1 MSGLFVVAR
10 NSSFTYK
17 GKPAKVQQVCQDL
30 GVRYVLEGSV
40 RRVMNRVRITAQ
52 LIDGPSG
59 GHLWVERYDRDLTDI
74 FGVQDEI
81 AHSIVDALKVG
92 LLPQESSAIRKVPTR
107 NVEAY
112 QFYLRGRQFF
122 NRHSKR
128 SYDVAR
134 RMFARAIDIDPDYA
148 RAYAGIADCDAFR
161 FLNYD
166 FEASIDDVRAASARA
181 LELDPELAEVH
192 ASRGLALSINSDHA
206 EAERGFQHAL
216 RLDPDLFEGHLFYAQ
231 ACVRQGKHQD
241 AAAHYERAA
250 EVAPDDYQALI
261 LAGCAYR
268 ALGRESEAISAD
280 FRGFERATRKLE
292 WDPEDARAAFMGAA
306 ALIDPDDFLVL
317 YNLACV
323 QVLLGAHDQAI
334 ELLARAIPH
343 AHHELVAW
351 MHNGSDLDVL
361 RGDFRFRALLHR
373 AAAPAG

>member
-1 MSGLFVVAR
+1 
-10 NSSFTYK
+10 
-17 GKPAKVQQVCQDL
+17 
-30 GVRYVLEGSV
+30 
-40 RRVMNRVRITAQ
+40 
-52 LIDGPSG
+52 
-59 GHLWVERYDRDLTDI
+59 
-74 FGVQDEI
+74 
-81 AHSIVDALKVG
+81 
-92 LLPQESSAIRKVPTR
+92 
-107 NVEAY
+107 
-112 QFYLRGRQFF
+112 
-122 NRHSKR
+122 
-128 SYDVAR
+128 
-134 RMFARAIDIDPDYA
+134 MFARAIDIDPDYA
-148 RAYAGIADCDAFR
+148 RAYAWIADCDAFR

-292 WDPEDARAAFMGAA
+292 RDPEDARAAFMGAA